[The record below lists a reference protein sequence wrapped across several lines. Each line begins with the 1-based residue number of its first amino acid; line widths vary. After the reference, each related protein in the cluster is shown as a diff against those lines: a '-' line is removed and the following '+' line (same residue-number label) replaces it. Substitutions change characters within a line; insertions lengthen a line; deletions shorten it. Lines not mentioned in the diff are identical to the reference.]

1 MNFKPLN
8 KKILVQRIEEEQ
20 TTSSGIIL
28 PDSAKEESS
37 IAIVKA
43 VANDVEEIK
52 VGDKIVLSQYGGT
65 KLPLNGEEYL
75 VLEAESILG
84 ILG

>member
-8 KKILVQRIEEEQ
+8 KKILVPRIEEEQ

-52 VGDKIVLSQYGGT
+52 VGDKIVLSQYVGT
-65 KLPLNGEEYL
+65 KLPLNVEEYL